1 MDLLSSLLKN
11 MTDASIVEDLA
22 GKTGGSD
29 EQIEQVIRSAIPKLP
44 GPMKSNAS
52 TEEGKKSLLGA
63 LGQHKNTDPISSQ
76 IKNADQID
84 GSKIISKILGGDKD
98 DFIKALS
105 GESGLDKDQTN
116 SILSNIAPALMSTVS
131 AANST
136 KEQQAEQPSAG
147 DFFKSLFLDDGDRE
161 VLAQN
166 EGSSLLDI
174 LKKTIL

>member
-11 MTDASIVEDLA
+11 MTDASAVEDLA

-29 EQIEQVIRSAIPKLP
+29 EQIEQVIRSAIPKLL
-44 GPMKSNAS
+44 GSMKSNAS

-105 GESGLDKDQTN
+105 GESGLDKDQTS

>member
-1 MDLLSSLLKN
+1 
-11 MTDASIVEDLA
+11 MTDASAVEDLA

-29 EQIEQVIRSAIPKLP
+29 EQIEQVIRSAIPKLL
-44 GPMKSNAS
+44 GSMKSNAS

-105 GESGLDKDQTN
+105 GESGLDKDQTS

-136 KEQQAEQPSAG
+136 KEQQSEQSEQPSAG